1 MNGPVN
7 GAVNAAVMGGG
18 GLTIVYDERCAFCRR
33 CRLWLA
39 EQPAHVPLRFL
50 AAGSDDARL
59 RYGRHPWLAE
69 ELAVIDDTGRAWVG
83 PDAFVVALWAT
94 RPYRALAL
102 TMRHPLLRPLAR
114 SFFHQV
120 SSRRHRPE
128 TGDGYQTVS
137 CDSCGC
143 AA

>member
-1 MNGPVN
+1 MNGTVPVD
-7 GAVNAAVMGGG
+7 A
-18 GLTIVYDERCAFCRR
+18 GLTVVYDERCAFCRR

-39 EQPAHVPLRFL
+39 GQPTHVPLRFL

-69 ELAVIDDTGRAWVG
+69 ELAVIDDQGRAWVG

-102 TMRHPLLRPLAR
+102 TLRHPLLRPLAR

-128 TGDGYQTVS
+128 TEEPLRPAN
-137 CDSCGC
+137 CDSGGC
-143 AA
+143 AS

>member
-1 MNGPVN
+1 MSTVT
-7 GAVNAAVMGGG
+7 GAALAAG
-18 GLTIVYDERCAFCRR
+18 GLTVVYDERCAFCRR

-39 EQPAHVPLRFL
+39 EQPTHVPLRFL

-69 ELAVIDDTGRAWVG
+69 ELAVIDDQGRAWVG

-102 TMRHPLLRPLAR
+102 TLRHPLLRPLAR

-120 SSRRHRPE
+120 STRRHRPE
-128 TGDGYQTVS
+128 TAGPQPAAS